1 MTMEVKTV
9 QDKVIVGLS
18 VAVVSLV
25 SIFAGMLIS
34 NHFNK
39 DKSNLDAKLE
49 VNQPVENDKQSAVN
63 QTVKEANKQV
73 ENDKQPAVN
82 QTATKPILNDKEK
95 KELQEVD
102 EELIK
107 ASGIL
112 GWRFSNDEL
121 SKIYDGMVEKLNQKY
136 SSNVVSVIRNK
147 KDDVLQK
154 IEKDKKEIGS
164 ERLKQQ
170 FIEKAAN
177 MIAVIKGVREAASRG
192 ELSSEFDQTINGFK
206 SKGFFEVADAF
217 ETVKDELIEKVEEK
231 LKN

>member
-49 VNQPVENDKQSAVN
+49 VNQP
-63 QTVKEANKQV
+63 V